1 VTDVTTTA
9 STSRTA
15 AQAIEK
21 ALEQKS
27 LCAAFQVTAAA
38 NADRPALRDLGQGG
52 ELTWREYA
60 DRVRSIATGF
70 TALGVKPGDTVA
82 LMLTTRSEF
91 HLVDTA
97 ALHIAA
103 VPFSVYF
110 SNPVEQ
116 ILPLIDDSAARIVVT
131 QPEFVPIIVEVRKR
145 TGLPE
150 QIVVVGE
157 DAGEGDMTLAELEA
171 LEAPGFDFEAAWQ
184 AVEPETLAGIIY
196 TSGTTGTPKG
206 AQWSHGALLANV
218 RAVHGLAPVS
228 PEGRVLSYL
237 PMAHLFERW
246 FSHYGGI
253 GFGYTVTSVPDPKQ
267 LAAAIGQVHPTR
279 FIAVPRI
286 YEKLAMAIR
295 NIAGADETLRQ
306 ALEDGLAFAAAEL
319 SENEEPDRELEAKG
333 ARARETLGA
342 IREKLGF
349 ESTEYLAS
357 ASAPARVDVLQVFTA
372 LGLPIAEIWGM
383 SETAMSLSNPI
394 GQIKIGTVGRP
405 LPGVEAKLG
414 PDGELLV
421 RGPIFSGY
429 RNDPEKT
436 REAVDEGGWMHS
448 GDIATVDEDG
458 YYKIVDRKKEIIIN
472 SAGKN
477 IPPAMVENRLKQHSP
492 VIGQAVALGDKQ
504 PYLTALIVLDEEGV
518 QGFAAANGL
527 EGSFDELTRDPKVH
541 EEVERAVQAANA
553 TLARIEQVK
562 KYTILEGQSWLPGG
576 DELTMT
582 MKLKRRVV
590 NTKYADEIAAL
601 YA

>member
-1 VTDVTTTA
+1 MSEATTATSTTTTA
-9 STSRTA
+9 A
-15 AQAIEK
+15 EAIEK

-38 NADRPALRDLGQGG
+38 NADRPALRDLGVEG
-52 ELTWREYA
+52 ELTWRDYA
-60 DRVRSIATGF
+60 DRVRTIATGF

-82 LMLTTRSEF
+82 IMLTTRSEF

-97 ALHIAA
+97 ALHISA

-110 SNPVEQ
+110 SNPLEQ
-116 ILPLIDDSAARIVVT
+116 IQPLMEDSSARIVVT
-131 QPEFVPIIVEVRKR
+131 QPEFVPLMVEVRNR

-150 QIVVVGE
+150 QIVVVAD

-171 LEAPGFDFEAAWQ
+171 LEAPGFDFEAAWR

-228 PEGRVLSYL
+228 PEGRVISYL

-253 GFGYTVTSVPDPKQ
+253 GFGFTVTSIPDPKQ
-267 LAAAIGQVHPTR
+267 LAAAIGVVRPTR

-286 YEKLAMAIR
+286 YEKLSFAIR
-295 NIAGADETLRQ
+295 NIAQADDTLRE
-306 ALEDGLAFAAAEL
+306 ALEVGTTFAAAEL
-319 SENEEPDRELEAKG
+319 SEDDEPDRALEAKG
-333 ARARETLGA
+333 AAARETLGA
-342 IREKLGF
+342 IREQLGF
-349 ESTEYLAS
+349 EDTEYLAS
-357 ASAPARVDVLQVFTA
+357 ASAPARVDVLEVFTA

-394 GQIKIGTVGRP
+394 GEIKIGTVGRP

-429 RNDPEKT
+429 RNAPEKT
-436 REAVDEGGWMHS
+436 AEAVDADGWMHS
-448 GDIATVDEDG
+448 GDIATLDEDG

-477 IPPAMVENRLKQHSP
+477 IPPAMVENRLKQHCSL
-492 VIGQAVALGDKQ
+492 IGQAVALGDKQ

-518 QGFAAANGL
+518 QGFASANGL
-527 EGSFDELTRDPKVH
+527 EGTFDELSKDPTVV
-541 EEVERAVQAANA
+541 EEIERAVQAANA

-562 KYTILEGQSWLPGG
+562 KYTVLDGSWLPGG
-576 DELTMT
+576 DEVTMT

-590 NTKYADEIAAL
+590 NTKYADQIAAL

>member
-1 VTDVTTTA
+1 MTEVTTDSSTLTA
-9 STSRTA
+9 GE
-15 AQAIEK
+15 AIEE
-21 ALEQKS
+21 ALAQKS

-38 NADRPALRDLGQGG
+38 NADRPALRDLGVEG
-52 ELTWREYA
+52 ELTWRDYA
-60 DRVRSIATGF
+60 NRVRNIATGF

-97 ALHIAA
+97 LLHISG

-116 ILPLIDDSAARIVVT
+116 ILPLIEDSAARIVVT
-131 QPEFVPIIVEVRKR
+131 QPEFLPIITEVRR
-145 TGLPE
+145 RAGLPE
-150 QIVVVGE
+150 HIVVVGD

-171 LEAPGFDFEAAWQ
+171 LEAPGFDFDASWR

-206 AQWSHGALLANV
+206 AQWSHGALLENV

-228 PEGRVLSYL
+228 PEGRVMSYL

-246 FSHYGGI
+246 FSHYGGM
-253 GFGYTVTSVPDPKQ
+253 GFGFTVTSVPDPKQ
-267 LAAAIGQVHPTR
+267 LAAALPQVRPTR

-286 YEKLAMAIR
+286 YEKLAGAIKA
-295 NIAGADETLRQ
+295 IAGADETLKQ

-319 SENEEPDRELEAKG
+319 SENREPDPELEAKG
-333 ARARETLGA
+333 AKARETLGA
-342 IREKLGF
+342 IRAKLGF
-349 ESTEYLAS
+349 EDTEYLAS
-357 ASAPARVDVLQVFTA
+357 ASAPARVDILQVFTA

-394 GQIKIGTVGRP
+394 GKIKIGTVGRP
-405 LPGVEAKLG
+405 LPGVEAKLAE
-414 PDGELLV
+414 DGELLV

-436 REAVDEGGWMHS
+436 REAVDEDGWMHS

-477 IPPAMVENRLKQHSP
+477 MSPAYIENVIKSKSP
-492 VIGQAVALGDKQ
+492 LLAFAVTIGDRRK
-504 PYLTALIVLDEEGV
+504 YNTALIVLDEEALKA
-518 QGFAAANGL
+518 FASEHGL
-527 EGSFDELTRDPKVH
+527 EGTHAELCRAP
-541 EEVERAVQAANA
+541 EVEAEVTRALEAANA
-553 TLARIEQVK
+553 ALARVEQIK
-562 KYTILEGQSWLPGG
+562 THRILETPWVPGT
-576 DELTMT
+576 DEVTTT
-582 MKLKRRVV
+582 MKLRRRAI
-590 NTKYADEIAAL
+590 NDKYADEIEAL